1 MVAWRFF
8 TDSRSGYGAG
18 WVTYSIVDFTHFEIY
33 LGGVAVVIYIERVGF
48 LILAFLICNFG
59 RLFVLCFS
67 ISSALVVV
75 LFRSLCV
82 SLKSLRH

>member
-1 MVAWRFF
+1 IVARRFF

-18 WVTYSIVDFTHFEIY
+18 WVMYSIVNFTHFEID

-48 LILAFLICNFG
+48 FICNFG

-75 LFRSLCV
+75 LFRSLCC